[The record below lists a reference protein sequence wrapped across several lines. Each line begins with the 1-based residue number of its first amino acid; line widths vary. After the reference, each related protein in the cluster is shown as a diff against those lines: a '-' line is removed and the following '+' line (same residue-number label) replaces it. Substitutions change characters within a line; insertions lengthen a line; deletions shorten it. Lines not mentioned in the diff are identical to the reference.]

1 LAFYEQLLA
10 RAREIPGVTYA
21 AAANALPLGPE
32 IPILPLEVEGQPL
45 RPADKSAPLAWAGA
59 VTPAYFEL
67 LAIPVIRG
75 RAFTE
80 ADGEGTEPVVMVSA
94 STATLLWPG
103 EDPVGKHVRAV
114 FEDRARTVVGVVA
127 DVRQFDLAG
136 TIPGFVRD
144 GGCLYMPYPQAVAIT
159 RRIPEAMS
167 LLLRTWAPTGR
178 VASDVRGLV
187 ARLNPNVPVGEVRPL
202 EDLVAGSTADSRSL
216 VIVFAAFG
224 ATALLLAAIGIY
236 GVVSYSTA
244 QRTYE
249 IGVRLALGATRRSVF
264 RMTLGQGLRLALGGL
279 GVGTL
284 AALGATRTL
293 NAFLYGTTPSDPAT
307 FAAVAVLLLAV
318 ALVAAFVPA
327 RRAATIE
334 PRSALRVD

>member
-1 LAFYEQLLA
+1 
-10 RAREIPGVTYA
+10 V
-21 AAANALPLGPE
+21 
-32 IPILPLEVEGQPL
+32 
-45 RPADKSAPLAWAGA
+45 
-59 VTPAYFEL
+59 
-67 LAIPVIRG
+67 
-75 RAFTE
+75 
-80 ADGEGTEPVVMVSA
+80 VSA
-94 STATLLWPG
+94 STANLLWPG
-103 EDPVGKHVRAV
+103 EDPIGKHVRAV

-136 TIPGFVRD
+136 TVPGFVRD
-144 GGCLYMPYPQAVAIT
+144 GGYFYMPYPQAVAIN

-167 LLLRTWAPTGR
+167 LLLHTSAPTGR

-187 ARLNPNVPVGEVRPL
+187 ARLNPNVPVSEVRPL
-202 EDLVAGSTADSRSL
+202 EDLVAGSAADSRSL

-249 IGVRLALGATRRSVF
+249 IGVRMALGATRRSVF
-264 RMTLGQGLRLALGGL
+264 RMTLGQGLRLALSGL

-293 NAFLYGTTPSDPAT
+293 NAFLYATTPTDPAT